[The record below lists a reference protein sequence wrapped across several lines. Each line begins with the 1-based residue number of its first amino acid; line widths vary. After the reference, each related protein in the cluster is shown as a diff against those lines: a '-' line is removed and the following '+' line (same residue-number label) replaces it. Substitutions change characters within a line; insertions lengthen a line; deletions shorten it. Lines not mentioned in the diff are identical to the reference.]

1 MRTAAELLAAR
12 CRPLEG
18 RPAMDDGQ
26 VAAQLAV
33 LAHWQLTDGA
43 ISRTFRFAGYFETI
57 AFVNA
62 LAWMVHGE
70 DHHPDLRV
78 GHDRCE
84 VRFSTHS
91 VGGISENDFICAAKA
106 DAIFERRCGSAA
118 A

>member
-1 MRTAAELLAAR
+1 
-12 CRPLEG
+12 
-18 RPAMDDGQ
+18 
-26 VAAQLAV
+26 
-33 LAHWQLTDGA
+33 
-43 ISRTFRFAGYFETI
+43 
-57 AFVNA
+57 
-62 LAWMVHGE
+62 MVHGE